1 MDPFLYAICQD
12 ANPLLLWIAVRA
24 DLSQTL
30 VKPAVVANKKM
41 APETG
46 AMIQSAK
53 AGVVRLIAPVRRNP
67 VFSGSETETGEVA
80 VADGNAAAGGQQAI
94 DGSHQAAEQGAGGQ
108 EADGCSLGHV
118 CPLFLARNHSAA

>member
-1 MDPFLYAICQD
+1 
-12 ANPLLLWIAVRA
+12 
-24 DLSQTL
+24 
-30 VKPAVVANKKM
+30 M

-67 VFSGSETETGEVA
+67 VFSGSETETGEIA

-94 DGSHQAAEQGAGGQ
+94 DGSHQTAEQGGGGQ

-118 CPLFLARNHSAA
+118 CPLFLVRNHSAS